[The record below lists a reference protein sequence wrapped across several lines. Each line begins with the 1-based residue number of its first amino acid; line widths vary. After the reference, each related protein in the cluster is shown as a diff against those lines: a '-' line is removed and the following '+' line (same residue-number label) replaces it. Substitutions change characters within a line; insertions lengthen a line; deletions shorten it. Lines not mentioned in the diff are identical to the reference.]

1 MSWALGRLRQ
11 EVSKIKA
18 SLCYMV
24 RSVPEKR
31 NACVLGSSRT
41 EAGLKT
47 AQPSVL
53 SDVCELLV
61 SRCKQWQAVRV
72 RPENYLKYLG

>member
-1 MSWALGRLRQ
+1 MSWALRRLRQ

-31 NACVLGSSRT
+31 HACVR
-41 EAGLKT
+41 
-47 AQPSVL
+47 Q
-53 SDVCELLV
+53 
-61 SRCKQWQAVRV
+61 
-72 RPENYLKYLG
+72 